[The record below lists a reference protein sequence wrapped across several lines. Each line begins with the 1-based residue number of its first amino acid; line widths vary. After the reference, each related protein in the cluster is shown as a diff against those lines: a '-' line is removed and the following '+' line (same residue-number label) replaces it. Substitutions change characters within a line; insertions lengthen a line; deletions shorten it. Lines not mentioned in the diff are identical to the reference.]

1 MAMTKPSVSPRLFF
15 AFAVTTL
22 AGTCL
27 HFLYDLIP
35 CVITAPFAPVN
46 ESIWEHLKLIYWPYL
61 TAMVLVTGKAGRGR
75 RDNWL
80 FSLLVISVSMLA
92 VGYVY
97 HISLGG
103 DSVAFDI
110 GLYIALLAFGFW
122 LPGKLKPHTGRSA
135 PVLFLTVLLGV
146 CIVLFTFLPPDHILF
161 ADLSGVHTW
170 YTIPY

>member
-1 MAMTKPSVSPRLFF
+1 MARSSVSPRLLF
-15 AFAVTTL
+15 AFILTTL

-27 HFLYDLIP
+27 HFVYDLLP
-35 CVITAPFAPVN
+35 NVVTALFSPVN

-61 TAMVLVTGKAGRGR
+61 AAMALVTGKAGMGR
-75 RDNWL
+75 RGSWL
-80 FSLLVISVSMLA
+80 FSLLVISVAMLL

-103 DSVAFDI
+103 GSVVFDV
-110 GLYIALLAFGFW
+110 GLYVVLMAVGFW
-122 LPGKLKPHTGRSA
+122 LPGKLKSPAGRSA
-135 PVLFLTVLLGV
+135 PLLFLTVLLGF
-146 CIVLFTFLPPDHILF
+146 CIVLFTFLPPDSILF